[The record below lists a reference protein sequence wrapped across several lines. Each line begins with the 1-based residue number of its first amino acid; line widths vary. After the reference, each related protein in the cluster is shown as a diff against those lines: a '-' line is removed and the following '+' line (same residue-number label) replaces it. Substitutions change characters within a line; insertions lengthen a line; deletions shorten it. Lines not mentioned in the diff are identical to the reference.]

1 MEFDVGMF
9 TGSLL
14 SGTNE
19 VSLDIK
25 GRLSIPARFKDFL
38 QDDSDNQCV
47 VTRALFDKCLWLY
60 PVDEWQEVVASLG
73 ALPSM
78 TDPLCRS
85 IQRTVLGSAV
95 FCTLDS
101 QGRILLP
108 QELRKVAS
116 LNKKAFLIGFNNK
129 FELWSEE
136 NFIAQREADDAM
148 LQELQSKAN
157 SHPVLSTLKL

>member
-1 MEFDVGMF
+1 M
-9 TGSLL
+9 
-14 SGTNE
+14 
-19 VSLDIK
+19 
-25 GRLSIPARFKDFL
+25 
-38 QDDSDNQCV
+38 
-47 VTRALFDKCLWLY
+47 
-60 PVDEWQEVVASLG
+60 
-73 ALPSM
+73 
-78 TDPLCRS
+78 
-85 IQRTVLGSAV
+85 LGSAV

-108 QELRKVAS
+108 QGLRKVAS

-136 NFIAQREADDAM
+136 NFIAHREADDAM